1 MQIDLPDGFLV
12 AAVLFYYDHESIK
25 ENDYEDTIPPFIYSD
40 NGVSVRKLPLSPAVH
55 HLQTMIL

>member
-40 NGVSVRKLPLSPAVH
+40 NGVSVRSCRCL
-55 HLQTMIL
+55 LQFIICRQ